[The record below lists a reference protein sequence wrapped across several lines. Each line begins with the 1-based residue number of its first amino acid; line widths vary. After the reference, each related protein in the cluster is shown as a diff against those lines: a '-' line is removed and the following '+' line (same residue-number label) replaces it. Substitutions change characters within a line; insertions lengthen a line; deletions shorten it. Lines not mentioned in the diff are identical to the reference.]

1 MALRALASVELGRRS
16 RRGGW
21 RSGSTGVVTSTEGG
35 GEVMMTHAPSD
46 RTIGGRTTRSS
57 APDRNGGG
65 LRHGARAPSPCHLKK
80 ARGSHRARGPG
91 ATGHWGG
98 LWVHGEPARRTAAAD
113 AACGEREDM
122 AVTAGQALW
131 CDVRD
136 SVVVRIVG
144 RAYEGPGRELRAGA
158 GATRREPLG
167 WIAGARCARPAR
179 GGSWRRARGTRDR
192 QRRLMGRDRLRRA
205 RQ

>member
-1 MALRALASVELGRRS
+1 M
-16 RRGGW
+16 
-21 RSGSTGVVTSTEGG
+21 
-35 GEVMMTHAPSD
+35 
-46 RTIGGRTTRSS
+46 
-57 APDRNGGG
+57 
-65 LRHGARAPSPCHLKK
+65 
-80 ARGSHRARGPG
+80 
-91 ATGHWGG
+91 
-98 LWVHGEPARRTAAAD
+98 HGEPARRTAAVD

-144 RAYEGPGRELRAGA
+144 GAHEGPGRELRASA

-167 WIAGARCARPAR
+167 WIAGARFARPTR
-179 GGSWRRARGTRDR
+179 GSSWRRARRTRDR

>member
-1 MALRALASVELGRRS
+1 
-16 RRGGW
+16 
-21 RSGSTGVVTSTEGG
+21 
-35 GEVMMTHAPSD
+35 
-46 RTIGGRTTRSS
+46 
-57 APDRNGGG
+57 
-65 LRHGARAPSPCHLKK
+65 
-80 ARGSHRARGPG
+80 
-91 ATGHWGG
+91 
-98 LWVHGEPARRTAAAD
+98 VHGEPARRTAAAD

>member
-1 MALRALASVELGRRS
+1 
-16 RRGGW
+16 
-21 RSGSTGVVTSTEGG
+21 
-35 GEVMMTHAPSD
+35 
-46 RTIGGRTTRSS
+46 
-57 APDRNGGG
+57 
-65 LRHGARAPSPCHLKK
+65 
-80 ARGSHRARGPG
+80 
-91 ATGHWGG
+91 
-98 LWVHGEPARRTAAAD
+98 VHGEPARRTAAVD

-144 RAYEGPGRELRAGA
+144 GAHEGPGRELRASA

-167 WIAGARCARPAR
+167 WIAGARFARPTR
-179 GGSWRRARGTRDR
+179 GSSWRRARGTRDR